1 MTNERTS
8 EEDILL
14 KRLRQCSKPELLDLL
29 DDLKLDKDKHA
40 HAQERDLQEL
50 VAKEL
55 RSVAGYSLGNLM
67 GKKRALTY
75 RQILI
80 RVADKLTP
88 GILSKSPYRDD
99 NTGDGEDLIENYI
112 SERVRTLAV
121 EQFKKLP
128 PEKRSEL
135 QEQLLAQLKQKGV
148 PAHVLQGVSSA
159 LAAGTLSGAVVA
171 PVVATLLFSGFW
183 TWLIG
188 LSAWQLV
195 VGGLAGGGPLGL
207 ALASAL
213 IANSPGYQKLIP
225 AVVRL
230 IAITHSRKAEASL
243 WKDHGTAV

>member
-1 MTNERTS
+1 MQ
-8 EEDILL
+8 
-14 KRLRQCSKPELLDLL
+14 QCSKPELLDLL
-29 DDLKLDKDKHA
+29 DDLKLNKDKHA
-40 HAQERDLQEL
+40 HAQECDLHEL

-88 GILSKSPYRDD
+88 GILNRSPYRDE

-112 SERVRTLAV
+112 SERVRALAE

-128 PEKRSEL
+128 PEQREAVEKQVISQL
-135 QEQLLAQLKQKGV
+135 QLKGV
-148 PAHVLQGVSSA
+148 PSHVLQGVSSA
-159 LAAGTLSGAVVA
+159 LAAGTLGGAVSA
-171 PVVATLLFSGFW
+171 TVVAKLLFGGFW
-183 TWLIG
+183 TWLFG
-188 LSAWQLV
+188 LSSLQLV
-195 VGGLAGGGPLGL
+195 LGGMAGGGPLGL
-207 ALASAL
+207 AVAGAL

-243 WKDHGTAV
+243 WNDHGAAV